1 MVACGEGSM
10 GGVCGRGLGGVC
22 GRFHVP
28 PASRVA
34 ASSERHES
42 DSYSH
47 TQVVLWSD
55 ALRALHFQ

>member
-1 MVACGEGSM
+1 MVACGEGS
-10 GGVCGRGLGGVC
+10 VGRGLWEGS
-22 GRFHVP
+22 GRSLWEISCP
-28 PASRVA
+28 SRVA